1 MEITENNTITD
12 IDGNTYNVVQIGK
25 QLWTAENLNVSKYRN
40 GDEIPQ
46 VQDAEEWAH
55 LETGAWCYYD
65 NKDEN
70 GTSYG
75 KLYNWYAFN
84 DPRGLA
90 PEGFYIPSDMEW
102 KTLTKYLGGD
112 NVAGGKMKEKGSIH
126 FDSPNNNATNES
138 VFSGLTGGC
147 RDISLFSGMD
157 KIGVWWASSE
167 YSKNFSLAYYQKI
180 FDKGESIMGDYDN
193 KKCGFSVR
201 LLKDST
207 IIKKAKIGSAVIEK
221 IIISDKNGNAYNGV
235 QIGKQLWMTENLNV
249 SKYRNGDE
257 IPQVQDEKEWGELT
271 TGAWCYYKNDKEYGI
286 SYGKLYNW
294 HAINDPRGLAPEGF
308 HIPSDL
314 ELITLTEYIEPLKGV
329 EKLKLNLFRASLG
342 GYRTVHSQ
350 FYEFSAG
357 FWWSSTEGFMSN
369 SWEQKLRYYNDY
381 PRRYFYDKQNGLSVR
396 CIKD

>member
-25 QLWTAENLNVSKYRN
+25 QFWTAENLNVSKYRN

-46 VQDAEEWAH
+46 VQDAAEWAA
-55 LETGAWCYYD
+55 LTTGAWCYYE

-70 GTSYG
+70 GTIYG

-90 PEGFYIPSDMEW
+90 PEGYHIPSDKDW

-112 NVAGGKMKEKGSIH
+112 NVAGGKMKV
-126 FDSPNNNATNES
+126 DSQNNGLANENC
-138 VFSGLTGGC
+138 FSGLLGGY
-147 RDISLFSGMD
+147 RRYSLPIFRNNLE
-157 KIGVWWASSE
+157 IGAWWSSSE
-167 YSKNFSLAYYQKI
+167 YDKNFDLAWY
-180 FDKGESIMGDYDN
+180 FRLAGSGDWTGGDYEI
-193 KKCGFSVR
+193 KTSGFSVR

-221 IIISDKNGNAYNGV
+221 IIISDKNGIAYNGV
-235 QIGKQLWMTENLNV
+235 QIGKQFWMTENLSV

-308 HIPSDL
+308 HIPSDI

-329 EKLKLNLFRASLG
+329 EKLKLKLFRASLG

>member
-25 QLWTAENLNVSKYRN
+25 QFWTAENLNVSKYRN

-46 VQDAEEWAH
+46 VQDAAEWAA
-55 LETGAWCYYD
+55 LTTGAWCYYE

-70 GTSYG
+70 GTIYG

-90 PEGFYIPSDMEW
+90 PEGYHIPSDKDW

-112 NVAGGKMKEKGSIH
+112 NVAGGKMKV
-126 FDSPNNNATNES
+126 DSQNNGLANENC
-138 VFSGLTGGC
+138 FSGLLGGY
-147 RDISLFSGMD
+147 RRYSLPIFRNNLE
-157 KIGVWWASSE
+157 IGAWWSSSE
-167 YSKNFSLAYYQKI
+167 YDKNFDLAWY
-180 FDKGESIMGDYDN
+180 FRLAGSGDWTGGDYEI
-193 KKCGFSVR
+193 KTSGFSVR

-221 IIISDKNGNAYNGV
+221 IIISDKNGTAYNGV

-308 HIPSDL
+308 HIPSDI

-329 EKLKLNLFRASLG
+329 EKLKLKLFRASLG